1 MPKLKPRGG
10 GQRTLGDCGIG
21 ISARGAGLEAPGR
34 CLEHDA
40 TDRLDE
46 LELRAYWRCTQP

>member
-46 LELRAYWRCTQP
+46 PELRAYWRCTQP